1 MEIEN
6 EVKALRE
13 EVEALRLLLEGAIN
27 ISTNENVGNVLCK
40 ATTAAGKPCTHR
52 AKPGGNGF
60 CGMHGRPSQLVER
73 VRPVR
78 RKGGSGR
85 KRPVV
90 LVHGHGFGEPGEGCM
105 VCARYRTGGGWEV
118 GK

>member
-6 EVKALRE
+6 EVKTLRE
-13 EVEALRLLLEGAIN
+13 EVEALRLLLEGALKIN
-27 ISTNENVGNVLCK
+27 TNNNVDNVLCK

-52 AKPGGNGF
+52 AKPGGNGY

-73 VRPVR
+73 VRPSR
-78 RKGGSGR
+78 RKGGQGR

-90 LVHGHGFGEPGEGCM
+90 LVHGHRFGEPGEGCI

-118 GK
+118 G